1 MKISI
6 LLPYKENYSPN
17 SAGAVSLFVKD
28 TSKISKFKNQIL
40 IFGFTNERNYLSKN
54 YINLKQNKNFF
65 QSSNKYYVKQFLNNK
80 NFLNTNI
87 LEVHNRPNYISQI
100 KKSYNNKLFL
110 YFHNDPQSMNGSR
123 TLVER
128 KYLYSNVNKLIFNSE
143 WSRKQFFE
151 GFDSQ
156 KKLLN
161 NTLIC
166 FQSTNRVKINF
177 SKKKKIISFVGK
189 LNKAKGYDLFGKAVI
204 KILDNFK
211 DWKVYVIG
219 DEPREK
225 IDFKH
230 KNFFK
235 LGFKNNK
242 FILNFLKNKHSIVSS
257 SGMSHLVELV

>member
-40 IFGFTNERNYLSKN
+40 IFGFTNDRNYLSKN

-65 QSSNKYYVKQFLNNK
+65 QSSNKYYVKQFLDNK
-80 NFLNTNI
+80 NFLNTDI
-87 LEVHNRPNYISQI
+87 LEIHNRPNYISQI
-100 KKSYNNKLFL
+100 KQSYNNKLFL

-123 TLVER
+123 TLEER
-128 KYLYSNVNKLIFNSE
+128 KFLYSNVNKLIFNSK

-156 KKLLN
+156 KILLN

-177 SKKKKIISFVGK
+177 SKKKRLSP
-189 LNKAKGYDLFGKAVI
+189 L
-204 KILDNFK
+204 
-211 DWKVYVIG
+211 
-219 DEPREK
+219 
-225 IDFKH
+225 
-230 KNFFK
+230 
-235 LGFKNNK
+235 
-242 FILNFLKNKHSIVSS
+242 
-257 SGMSHLVELV
+257 